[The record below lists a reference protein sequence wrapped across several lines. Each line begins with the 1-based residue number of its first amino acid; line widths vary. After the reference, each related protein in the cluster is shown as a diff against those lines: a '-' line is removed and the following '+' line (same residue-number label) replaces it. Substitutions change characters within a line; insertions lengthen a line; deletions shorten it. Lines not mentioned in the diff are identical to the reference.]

1 MNIIFQI
8 DGGLG
13 KSIMATAIVEVI
25 KKRYKNSNLIVVTA
39 YPDVFLNNPNVN
51 ECFRFEQMNGAYLKY
66 IKDKDCKLFVDEPYR
81 NTGFLTEKEHLFET
95 WCKIYGLKY
104 NNEQPRIYLTQ
115 PEIEYFKPF
124 YKTDKPLMVI
134 QPNGG
139 PAQQGYKYAWTRDIP
154 QITVNSLIQHYKD
167 RYSII
172 HIRRQDQYEYAD
184 TFSALDG
191 YRSIAVLLSLS
202 EKRVLMDSFSQ
213 HLAAAL
219 GKESTVCWV
228 TTNPKVFGY
237 KLHDNVLANKF
248 TKEPNF
254 QNASYQPFN
263 LSEDISTIP
272 YNKFE
277 EIFDINKI
285 VKSINKQN
293 SKL

>member
-13 KSIMATAIVEVI
+13 KSIMATAMVQVI

-115 PEIEYFKPF
+115 PELEYFKPF
-124 YKTDKPLMVI
+124 YKTDKPIMVI

-139 PAQQGYKYAWTRDIP
+139 PEQQGYKYAWTRDIP

-167 RYSII
+167 KYSII
-172 HIRRQDQYEYAD
+172 HIRRQDQYEYTD

-191 YRSIAVLLSLS
+191 YRSIAVLLTLS
-202 EKRVLMDSFSQ
+202 EKRILMDSFSQ

-219 GKESTVCWV
+219 GKKSTICWV

-237 KLHDNVLANKF
+237 KLHDNILANK
-248 TKEPNF
+248 
-254 QNASYQPFN
+254 
-263 LSEDISTIP
+263 L
-272 YNKFE
+272 
-277 EIFDINKI
+277 
-285 VKSINKQN
+285 
-293 SKL
+293 L